1 MAKVRSVSF
10 FVSSFLDLVSTC
22 FGACSASTHFALVLF
37 PGRWC
42 LVSACW
48 LGRSNHKQVQVSRQE
63 GRGGKGIVCIF
74 FFGFAYKRF
83 ALSCMDT
90 PSVEPQLLA
99 CMFSALFWCV
109 FWDLSWD
116 WTFGIGIGH
125 QARRM
130 RFED

>member
-74 FFGFAYKRF
+74 FFLG
-83 ALSCMDT
+83 LLI
-90 PSVEPQLLA
+90 SVSHCLVWIPRQSSHSSWHA
-99 CMFSALFWCV
+99 CFRLCFGAC
-109 FWDLSWD
+109 
-116 WTFGIGIGH
+116 FGICLGIGRL
-125 QARRM
+125 A
-130 RFED
+130 